1 MVDAADL
8 KSAVRKDVPVRVR
21 PWAPVQA
28 MRAIAPESVTGIVN
42 RESGYSRT
50 SAGRGAAVDHDLVE
64 FSLSAP
70 RISQVTLLEH
80 FTVVAN
86 HLSYIDRIVPTV
98 FGAHIVNVASK
109 FLAVRRFPQPG
120 ATGEIVIGRG
130 VDPDLSIL
138 NVARYVR
145 PICLPPV
152 DLLGCSRQA
161 IVAPLFATFAA

>member
-28 MRAIAPESVTGIVN
+28 MRAAAPESISAIVN
-42 RESGYSRT
+42 RELGYSRA
-50 SAGRGAAVDHDLVE
+50 SAGRGAAVDHDRVE
-64 FSLSAP
+64 FSLSAR
-70 RISQVTLLEH
+70 RISQVALLEH

-86 HLSYIDRIVPTV
+86 HLGYIDRIVSAV
-98 FGAHIVNVASK
+98 FGANIVNVASK

-130 VDPDLSIL
+130 VDPDFSIL

-145 PICLPPV
+145 SVCFPPV
-152 DLLGCSRQA
+152 DFPS
-161 IVAPLFATFAA
+161 